1 MGHSP
6 IGVLIVTLHIELMT
20 QQHYLEGVKDNES
33 LDPFFAS
40 LLKHHWMEESQHA
53 RIDAL
58 ELNKL
63 ARENPAGVDKGVG
76 EYLGILSAMDGLLK
90 AQAGLDS
97 SGRLTEAIKTLE
109 AAVGRTFSDD
119 ERAAIAKN
127 QHRGYRYTFMVTGLT
142 NQTFAAHMASLSPSC
157 TPLLQERAAALTEA
171 PSA

>member
-90 AQAGLDS
+90 AQADLD
-97 SGRLTEAIKTLE
+97 IKTLE